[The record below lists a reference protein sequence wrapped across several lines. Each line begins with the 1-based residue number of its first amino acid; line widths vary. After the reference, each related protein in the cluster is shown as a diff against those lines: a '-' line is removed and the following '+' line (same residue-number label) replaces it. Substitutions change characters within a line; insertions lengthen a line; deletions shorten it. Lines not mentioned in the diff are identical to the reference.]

1 MLKFLFLCLLIV
13 NGLLFAYHQGHLE
26 KIFPSGREPGRM
38 SRQLNADKFKLIPA
52 PGVTASVPASTST
65 VAASSEV
72 AEPNPGAKPN
82 LSACTEIGNFTG
94 AEAKR
99 FEARL
104 AGVPIAA
111 KLSRRAVQEMSSH
124 MILIPPQ
131 ENREGAEKKAGELRR
146 LGVTDFYV
154 ISENTD
160 QRWGVSLGIFKTEE
174 AARARFAA
182 LNQQGVQSARLIEHK
197 IPLPRVAFQLRDLD
211 GDAQAMIDKI
221 KLEFPRQEVR
231 GCE

>member
-26 KIFPSGREPGRM
+26 KMFPSGREPGRM

-52 PGVTASVPASTST
+52 PGVTDSVSASTPSA
-65 VAASSEV
+65 VASSKL
-72 AEPNPGAKPN
+72 AEPDPGEKPN
-82 LSACTEIGNFTG
+82 LSACTEIGNFTA

-104 AGVPIAA
+104 AGGPAAA
-111 KLSRRAVQEMSSH
+111 KLSRRAVQEVSSH

-131 ENREGAEKKAGELRR
+131 ENREGAEKKADELRR

-160 QRWGVSLGIFKTEE
+160 QRWGISLGIFKTEE
-174 AARARFAA
+174 AARARFTA

-197 IPLPRVAFQLRDLD
+197 IPLNRVAFQLRDL
-211 GDAQAMIDKI
+211 GGEAQGMIDKV